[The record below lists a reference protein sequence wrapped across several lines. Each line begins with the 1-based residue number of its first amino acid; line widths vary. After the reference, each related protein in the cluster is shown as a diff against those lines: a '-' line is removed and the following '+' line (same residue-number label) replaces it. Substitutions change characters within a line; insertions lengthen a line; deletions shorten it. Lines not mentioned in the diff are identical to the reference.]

1 MWKSVYEE
9 FSDLKKS
16 EQMALFNAMK
26 QDLFPDEPNKIT
38 KLLKR
43 IREARFS
50 GGLACVHCG
59 CASVKRNGKYRTRQR
74 YLCKDCGKSFNDMT
88 HTPFSGSRYPEK
100 WVKYIELMVEG
111 YTLPKIAE
119 KLKIH
124 ISTAFYWRHK
134 VLNALSSIGF
144 QELSGIVESD
154 ETFFKESMKG
164 RKIFHREA
172 KERGGRDSKRGI
184 SNLKIAVVVAQDR
197 NGNVVA
203 RKAGNGRVKAEE
215 IDVVLGDYIHPSA
228 LLCTDT
234 ATNYKKFAKIK
245 GLQHETINER
255 QKERVKKGIYHVQHV
270 NNFHKRL
277 KDWMDRFLG
286 VATKYLDNY
295 LYWFRWLEIG
305 KKMAFENRVEQM
317 LISACQKP
325 NYYTVEKLRLL

>member
-1 MWKSVYEE
+1 
-9 FSDLKKS
+9 
-16 EQMALFNAMK
+16 MALFNAMK

-38 KLLKR
+38 KLLKK
-43 IREARFS
+43 IREARFR
-50 GGLACVHCG
+50 GGIACVHCG
-59 CASVKRNGKYRTRQR
+59 CTSFKRNGKYRTRQR
-74 YLCKDCGKSFNDMT
+74 YLCKDCGKSFKDMT

-100 WVKYIELMVEG
+100 WVKYIELMVEC

-124 ISTAFYWRHK
+124 ISTAFFWRHK
-134 VLNALSSIGF
+134 VLNALSSLGF
-144 QELSGIVESD
+144 QELSGSVESD

-164 RKIFHREA
+164 RKIFHRGA

-197 NGNVVA
+197 HGNVVA
-203 RKAGNGRVKAEE
+203 RKAENGRVKAEE
-215 IDVVLGDYIHPSA
+215 IDVVLGEYIHPSA

-277 KDWMDRFLG
+277 TDWMDRFLG

-317 LISACQKP
+317 LISACQKSTRI
-325 NYYTVEKLRLL
+325 TVKMLKAV